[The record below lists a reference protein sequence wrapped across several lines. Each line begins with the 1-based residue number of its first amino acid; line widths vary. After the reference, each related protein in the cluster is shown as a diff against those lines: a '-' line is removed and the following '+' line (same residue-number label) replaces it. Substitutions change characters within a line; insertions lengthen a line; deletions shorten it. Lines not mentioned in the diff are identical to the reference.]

1 MNYAIRTE
9 QLTKRFGSCEAVHD
23 LTLDIP
29 EGSIFAFLGPNGA
42 GKTTTIKLLVNIL
55 RAARGSATVL
65 GVDSRRLAPADFTQ
79 IGYVSENQEMPEWMT
94 VQAFLEYCRAF
105 YPAWD
110 QALCDKLVR
119 QFELPSKNKLKNLS
133 RGMKMKAALASSIAY
148 RPKLL
153 ILDEPFSGL
162 DPLVRDELIEGIL
175 EISAEH
181 QWTVFV
187 SSHDLAEIEN
197 LASHIGYLDHG
208 RLQFSEEL
216 ASVVSRFRE
225 VEVTLA
231 NPGTLPTPWPA
242 GWMKPESS
250 GAVVRF
256 IVSQFNDEVS
266 PPQIQQL
273 FSGCTSW
280 NARPLPLRSIFTA
293 LAKSGR

>member
-1 MNYAIRTE
+1 
-9 QLTKRFGSCEAVHD
+9 
-23 LTLDIP
+23 
-29 EGSIFAFLGPNGA
+29 
-42 GKTTTIKLLVNIL
+42 
-55 RAARGSATVL
+55 
-65 GVDSRRLAPADFTQ
+65 
-79 IGYVSENQEMPEWMT
+79 
-94 VQAFLEYCRAF
+94 
-105 YPAWD
+105 
-110 QALCDKLVR
+110 
-119 QFELPSKNKLKNLS
+119 
-133 RGMKMKAALASSIAY
+133 MKMKAALASSIAY

-162 DPLVRDELIEGIL
+162 DPLMRDELIEGIL

-197 LASHIGYLDHG
+197 LASHIGYIDHG

-256 IVSQFNDEVS
+256 VVSQFSDDAS
-266 PPQIQQL
+266 PRQIQEL
-273 FSGCTSW
+273 FPGCTSW